1 MHVGSTRVVEYVSI
15 GVHQGSGYGT
25 RKEEG
30 DGVLNFVL
38 VYDLIIGNTIFRKS
52 LSSSDL

>member
-38 VYDLIIGNTIFRKS
+38 VYDLIIGDTIFRKS